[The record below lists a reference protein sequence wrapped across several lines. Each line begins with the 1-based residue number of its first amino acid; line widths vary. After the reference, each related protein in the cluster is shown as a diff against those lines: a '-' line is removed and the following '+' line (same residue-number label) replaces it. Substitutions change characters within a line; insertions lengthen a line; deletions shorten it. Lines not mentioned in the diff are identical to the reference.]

1 MSRITQPTVTK
12 SPEKVDKILRAA
24 TKVFSEQGFS
34 NADTQT
40 IADLAQVGK
49 GTLYRYY
56 RSKEEMFLAVAD
68 YGMRNVTQYI
78 YDAID
83 GIEDIVSLIRCAGIA
98 YAEFFQN
105 HPELV
110 EILIQERAAFRDS
123 IPATHLVY
131 REKNRGVFEDIL
143 RRGIEEGVI
152 RDVNVRDVTTTL
164 ANALYGTVVC
174 GRIEGST
181 PPQLTRTAAIAIDL
195 VLRGIV
201 VDSSSLFQG
210 E

>member
-1 MSRITQPTVTK
+1 MSRMSGSTVTK
-12 SPEKVDKILRAA
+12 SPDKDDKILRAA
-24 TKVFSEQGFS
+24 TKVFAEQGFS
-34 NADTQT
+34 NADTQA
-40 IADLAQVGK
+40 IADLAEVGK

-56 RSKEEMFLAVAD
+56 GSKEEMFLAVAD
-68 YGMRNVTQYI
+68 YGMRNVTKYI
-78 YDAID
+78 YDAIE
-83 GIEDIVSLIRCAGIA
+83 GIEDTVSLVRRAGIA

-110 EILIQERAAFRDS
+110 EILIQERATFRDS

-143 RRGIEEGVI
+143 RCGIEAGVI

-174 GRIEGST
+174 GNIEGSS
-181 PPQLTRTAAIAIDL
+181 PQLTRTAAIAIDL

-201 VDSSSLFQG
+201 VDAASLHQG